1 MATEQT
7 AQLPSRKV
15 HFAEWMGD
23 RLKIISKDP
32 ANKTLVPLVP
42 NQAQLRLFA
51 IMEAQRVAGFP
62 MRVIVLKSRRQGVS
76 TGFNGYA
83 FSQVQNNPNTKAFVC
98 AHDGDSSDN
107 LFFMN
112 RIFEQN
118 LPECERKPKQRSN
131 KKEILWD
138 HPHWSTFKVQTA
150 GKLELGRSELVH
162 FLHCSELAMWSNAS
176 TSLTAVFQCVPSL
189 PDTAIL
195 IESTANGVGGEF
207 HERWEAAVKRWN
219 DTNGSLDGFV
229 PLFLSWLED
238 PDNTKVVPKDYQW
251 GEFTEEEGYL
261 RAYHNARPDQ
271 LYWRRWK
278 LHNDFNGDVDM
289 LKQEYPSC
297 VSGQTRVSTH
307 LGLLKIE
314 DAFAYRCLDIPVFY
328 KGEQQTYRVTTKL
341 GYSVVATDD
350 HPIAMT
356 DGELFPNQEFVRVK
370 DIKIGK
376 TTIKL
381 SPPAVCETGEYQT
394 ISWNDMP
401 CTTTRVTIDKD
412 MARFLGY
419 FMGDGC
425 FYKNSIEVACCGDL
439 DVRADVI
446 LLLTKLGGTVP
457 SEREG
462 GKKTGNAY
470 AIRATSVRW
479 RELLDRLGCLR
490 RRESDGTRKRKVC
503 VPEIIWQSD
512 KSIIREFLRS
522 LFESDGFNDYGHPRV
537 MFFAKD
543 DEFARD
549 VQLLLL
555 AFGITCRRNHV
566 EKKAGDGHLYTGNE
580 LALRTSEA
588 IRFNERIGF
597 ISARKTGR
605 ISTWKPKSNKG
616 RTRQPIVME
625 DVVTSV
631 EPCGVEP
638 VYDMT
643 VEPEHVFSANG
654 ILVHNCPEEA
664 FLHSG
669 RRAIPA
675 VITRYHRSLVSEPRR
690 CRLYWDSSASRGV
703 RAEFGEFANNC
714 WLVWHEPR
722 EGRDYVEG
730 GDLGTGQLSSPS
742 NRRSEPDSNAAVVI
756 DRHELEIVAARI
768 DQDYPDVFGEEMVKA
783 AWWYNEAWA
792 SPEIN
797 EAGYAALAAFRRLG
811 YNRTFQRQVF
821 EDYLKVEDAERLGWK
836 TGTGNRDQMIDDF
849 IAGCRPNWQPYHGA
863 GEADFEGKLRVYWDE
878 FVRQEETFEI
888 DKRGKRQHR
897 DSCFDDALFAAF
909 IAWQIH
915 LRMPRTNDAG
925 SPAFITVPH
934 TAKDLCSPN
943 AIDVGADVWG
953 APAGRILETV

>member
-289 LKQEYPSC
+289 FKQEYPS
-297 VSGQTRVSTH
+297 T
-307 LGLLKIE
+307 
-314 DAFAYRCLDIPVFY
+314 
-328 KGEQQTYRVTTKL
+328 
-341 GYSVVATDD
+341 
-350 HPIAMT
+350 
-356 DGELFPNQEFVRVK
+356 
-370 DIKIGK
+370 
-376 TTIKL
+376 
-381 SPPAVCETGEYQT
+381 
-394 ISWNDMP
+394 
-401 CTTTRVTIDKD
+401 
-412 MARFLGY
+412 
-419 FMGDGC
+419 
-425 FYKNSIEVACCGDL
+425 
-439 DVRADVI
+439 
-446 LLLTKLGGTVP
+446 
-457 SEREG
+457 
-462 GKKTGNAY
+462 
-470 AIRATSVRW
+470 
-479 RELLDRLGCLR
+479 
-490 RRESDGTRKRKVC
+490 
-503 VPEIIWQSD
+503 
-512 KSIIREFLRS
+512 
-522 LFESDGFNDYGHPRV
+522 
-537 MFFAKD
+537 
-543 DEFARD
+543 
-549 VQLLLL
+549 
-555 AFGITCRRNHV
+555 
-566 EKKAGDGHLYTGNE
+566 
-580 LALRTSEA
+580 
-588 IRFNERIGF
+588 
-597 ISARKTGR
+597 
-605 ISTWKPKSNKG
+605 
-616 RTRQPIVME
+616 
-625 DVVTSV
+625 
-631 EPCGVEP
+631 
-638 VYDMT
+638 
-643 VEPEHVFSANG
+643 
-654 ILVHNCPEEA
+654 PEEA

-768 DQDYPDVFGEEMVKA
+768 DQDYPCLL
-783 AWWYNEAWA
+783 YT
-792 SPEIN
+792 SPSP
-797 EAGYAALAAFRRLG
+797 
-811 YNRTFQRQVF
+811 
-821 EDYLKVEDAERLGWK
+821 
-836 TGTGNRDQMIDDF
+836 RD
-849 IAGCRPNWQPYHGA
+849 G
-863 GEADFEGKLRVYWDE
+863 LL
-878 FVRQEETFEI
+878 
-888 DKRGKRQHR
+888 
-897 DSCFDDALFAAF
+897 S
-909 IAWQIH
+909 
-915 LRMPRTNDAG
+915 RMPSSA
-925 SPAFITVPH
+925 
-934 TAKDLCSPN
+934 
-943 AIDVGADVWG
+943 
-953 APAGRILETV
+953 